1 MKKLITAM
9 AIVVAL
15 FVAGK
20 AQAQFSVNLGTSLD
34 FITDRVS
41 TGSTYTGDAPTIST
55 NSIHMEGYRGL
66 SLGANYN
73 FNVTENL
80 GIAIGG
86 QFRWN
91 HLHISEGIFGPMPNR
106 HISNVFYV
114 DVPVML
120 NYSFNLN
127 KDWKITPFVGPML
140 TYGLGGTI
148 KICDQDYHYVEIHP
162 WYGDYGDT
170 FATHDY
176 KHLDLSAVG
185 GVAVSYK
192 HFNLSGGYRYG
203 LLNLAKDDVTKT
215 HTSGVFVGLGYTF

>member
-9 AIVVAL
+9 AIVTAL
-15 FVAGK
+15 FVTGK
-20 AQAQFSVNLGTSLD
+20 AQAQFTVNIGSSLD
-34 FITDRVS
+34 FITDRVY
-41 TGSTYTGDAPTIST
+41 TESTYTGDAPSVSI
-55 NSIHMEGYRGL
+55 NSKHMEGYRGL

-73 FNVTENL
+73 FSITENI

-91 HLHISEGIFGPMPNR
+91 HLHISKSIFGPMTHR

-120 NYSFNLN
+120 NYNFNLN
-127 KDWKITPFVGPML
+127 NNWKITPFVGPML

-185 GVAVSYK
+185 GVTVSYK

-203 LLNLAKDDVTKT
+203 FINLAKDDITKT
-215 HTSGVFVGLGYTF
+215 HASGVFVGLGYTF

>member
-9 AIVVAL
+9 AIVTAL
-15 FVAGK
+15 FVTGK
-20 AQAQFSVNLGTSLD
+20 AQAQFTVNIGSSLD
-34 FITDRVS
+34 FITDRVY
-41 TGSTYTGDAPTIST
+41 TESTYTGDAPSVSI
-55 NSIHMEGYRGL
+55 NSKHMEGYRGL

-73 FNVTENL
+73 FSITENM

-91 HLHISEGIFGPMPNR
+91 HLHISKSIFGPMTHR

-120 NYSFNLN
+120 NYNFNLN
-127 KDWKITPFVGPML
+127 KDWKFTPFVGPML

-148 KICDQDYHYVEIHP
+148 KICDQDYNNAEIHP

-170 FATHDY
+170 FAKHDY

-185 GVAVSYK
+185 GVTVSYK

-203 LLNLAKDDVTKT
+203 CINLAKDDVTKT
-215 HTSGVFVGLGYTF
+215 HASGVFVGLGYTF

>member
-9 AIVVAL
+9 AIMAAL
-15 FVAGK
+15 FVAVK

-41 TGSTYTGDAPTIST
+41 IESTYTGNNPTIDI
-55 NSIHMEGYRGL
+55 NSMHSEGYRGL
-66 SLGANYN
+66 SWGANYN
-73 FNVTENL
+73 FKVTENL

-91 HLHISEGIFGPMPNR
+91 HLHISKSVLGPMANR
-106 HISNVFYV
+106 YISNVFYV

-120 NYSFNLN
+120 NYNFKLN
-127 KDWKITPFVGPML
+127 NNWRITPFVGPML

-148 KICDQDYHYVEIHP
+148 KICDQNYSNTVVHP
-162 WYGDYGDT
+162 WYGDYDDT

-176 KHLDLSAVG
+176 KHLDLSVVG
-185 GVAVSYK
+185 GVAFSYK
-192 HFNLSGGYRYG
+192 HFNLSSGYRYG
-203 LLNLAKDDVTKT
+203 LFNLAKDDVTKT

>member
-1 MKKLITAM
+1 M
-9 AIVVAL
+9 AIVTAL
-15 FVAGK
+15 FVTGK
-20 AQAQFSVNLGTSLD
+20 AQAQFTVNIGSSLD
-34 FITDRVS
+34 FITDRVY
-41 TGSTYTGDAPTIST
+41 TESTYTGDAPSVSI
-55 NSIHMEGYRGL
+55 NSKHMEGYRGL

-73 FNVTENL
+73 FSITENM

-91 HLHISEGIFGPMPNR
+91 HLHISKSIFGPMTHR

-120 NYSFNLN
+120 NYNFNLN
-127 KDWKITPFVGPML
+127 KDWKFTPFVGPML

-148 KICDQDYHYVEIHP
+148 KICDQDYNNAEIHP

-185 GVAVSYK
+185 GVTVSYK

-203 LLNLAKDDVTKT
+203 FINLAKDDITKT
-215 HTSGVFVGLGYTF
+215 HASGVFVGLGYTF

>member
-20 AQAQFSVNLGTSLD
+20 AQAQFSVTLGTSLD

-41 TGSTYTGDAPTIST
+41 IESTSTGDAPSIST
-55 NSIHMEGYRGL
+55 NSMHMEGYRGL

-106 HISNVFYV
+106 YISNVFYV

-120 NYSFNLN
+120 NYNFNLN
-127 KDWKITPFVGPML
+127 NNWKITPFVGPML

-148 KICDQDYHYVEIHP
+148 KICDQDYHYVEIYP

-203 LLNLAKDDVTKT
+203 LLNLAKDDITKT
-215 HTSGVFVGLGYTF
+215 HTSGVFLGIGYTF

>member
-9 AIVVAL
+9 AIVTAL
-15 FVAGK
+15 FVTGK
-20 AQAQFSVNLGTSLD
+20 AQAQFTVNIGSSLD
-34 FITDRVS
+34 FITDRVY
-41 TGSTYTGDAPTIST
+41 TESTYTGDAPSVSI
-55 NSIHMEGYRGL
+55 NSKHMEGYRGL

-73 FNVTENL
+73 FSITENM

-91 HLHISEGIFGPMPNR
+91 HLHISKSIFGPMTHR

-120 NYSFNLN
+120 NYNFNSN
-127 KDWKITPFVGPML
+127 KDWKFTPFVGPML

-148 KICDQDYHYVEIHP
+148 KICDQDYNNAEIHP

-170 FATHDY
+170 FAKHDY

-185 GVAVSYK
+185 GVTVSYK

-203 LLNLAKDDVTKT
+203 FINLAKDDVTKT
-215 HTSGVFVGLGYTF
+215 HASGVFVGLGYTF